1 LSVAGDN
8 VGAFNGAGVGP
19 VVYEAEDATLLGGVK
34 TSSCSNFSAG
44 TAVKAT
50 NTTKILNFSNIYADV
65 AGFYTLTISAY
76 SKTDSNVSYQV
87 NGGAVE
93 TAAVTGAGIW
103 CYEGAVP
110 SDISVVVYLNA
121 GNNSITFTDSV
132 VIDKIMIADDVE
144 IEYEAE
150 AAVPNGTAE
159 PTSCPNASQGE
170 MVKNIGNSSANSLLF
185 NNVEAPENGT
195 YVVTVQYYAT
205 AQRDLGIAINGG
217 AVTTYSVPASGD
229 WCFAGGTPASIE
241 LNLPFDGGLNSL
253 EVTNLT
259 VVDKITVK
267 W

>member
-8 VGAFNGAGVGP
+8 VGAYNGAGVGP